1 MKLIQKYTYSLVYL
15 LVILFIGLSMHQEV
29 YGKEF
34 PQAKII
40 ENEGKYGLI
49 GRDNEVVLETIYYE
63 IKQVQQSGAL
73 HLYSVKQKDGKCAL
87 VYEIYTNSS
96 TISWHK
102 TDFIYDYVSEIFFY
116 QVYTYNSGFIA
127 IIVAQEGL
135 QGILTLDY
143 KRSSADFVI
152 DYFIRSELKPKID
165 FKYQNITGEREA
177 SEYLLTT
184 NEKGLIGMI
193 NMLTGK
199 EYPPKYDKI
208 EIPFGLEV
216 PRANEKENSAYK
228 KVTLNNKQGRVYLAS
243 DGYREIIAPLFSEIR
258 DLVTDTLFYAL
269 QNDTIYIYDAVKK
282 KTYTP
287 KYNNKNLTY
296 KEKGYTRLHYIP
308 YSDNIVI
315 QLDEKKIP
323 EKQQVS
329 EIYIYNLKKDSIVR
343 VYKNDADLLSFYFW
357 IHSGSIKICPDG
369 LIINNVYD
377 SIKKRYTVEIINVSN
392 QNLSYKFT
400 SKYHSFPNYDAYY
413 NKNDKSLLT
422 VIEVYHP
429 KKGYQPIGY
438 YSITTGEFTKR
449 IKDKNAYK
457 NEKGEYRYN
466 YKFYLKDL

>member
-1 MKLIQKYTYSLVYL
+1 MKLIQKHLCSLNYL

-49 GRDNEVVLETIYYE
+49 GRDNEVVLETIYDE

-87 VYEIYTNSS
+87 VYEIYPNSS

-102 TDFIYDYVSEIFFY
+102 TDFIYDYISEIYFY
-116 QVYTYNSGFIA
+116 QVDTYNSGFIA

-228 KVTLNNKQGRVYLAS
+228 KVTLNNKQGRIYITS
-243 DGYREIIAPLFSEIR
+243 DGYSEIVAPLFSEIR

-269 QNDTIYIYDAVKK
+269 QNDTIHIYDAVKK

-287 KYNNKNLTY
+287 KYNGKVLT
-296 KEKGYTRLHYIP
+296 TDSRLVETYFISYNDIVVLICTDTTKAYP
-308 YSDNIVI
+308 NWSD
-315 QLDEKKIP
+315 QY
-323 EKQQVS
+323 
-329 EIYIYNLKKDSIVR
+329 YIYDLKKDSIINVFAGGIKTIR
-343 VYKNDADLLSFYFW
+343 YYQW
-357 IHSGSIKICPDG
+357 IRSGTTKVCPDG
-369 LIINNVYD
+369 LIVNNIYD
-377 SIKKRYTVEIINVSN
+377 SIKKRYNAEIINLHNTSFN
-392 QNLSYKFT
+392 YKIT
-400 SKYHSFPNYDAYY
+400 SKYFIGVEWETYYDKTKKNQIAVIRYY
-413 NKNDKSLLT
+413 NSKNNKIIL
-422 VIEVYHP
+422 
-429 KKGYQPIGY
+429 GY
-438 YSITTGEFTKR
+438 YSLKTGVFSKR
-449 IKDKNAYK
+449 LKDKNLYLY
-457 NEKGEYRYN
+457 ESRY
-466 YKFYLKDL
+466 YLKDL